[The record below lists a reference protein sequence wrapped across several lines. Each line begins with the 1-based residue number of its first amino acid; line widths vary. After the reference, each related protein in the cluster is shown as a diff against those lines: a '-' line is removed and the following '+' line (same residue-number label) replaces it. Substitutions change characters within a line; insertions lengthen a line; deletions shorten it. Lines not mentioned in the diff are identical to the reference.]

1 LALDVKAV
9 TIALYALVVYAPV
22 LYLGLGLARYG
33 SGWRSRAV
41 GYALVAVAIV
51 NVYFVGLLSFISYS
65 CLAIA
70 LACRVVRLSR
80 PAASMLLGFILSGL
94 LGGSLLVLYYPA
106 ESIIYL
112 NAPAALLGDE
122 LYDWAVSTLGQPG
135 SPQAHETVPPM
146 LRPPLVYLT
155 TSLALWTI
163 AGIPFML
170 AAGRV
175 FTEFACPASEGASS
189 NNYGDATK

>member
-1 LALDVKAV
+1 M
-9 TIALYALVVYAPV
+9 YALVVYAPV
-22 LYLGLGLARYG
+22 LYLGLSLARYG
-33 SGWRSRAV
+33 SGWLTRAT

-51 NVYFVGLLSFISYS
+51 NVYFVGLLSFISYA

-70 LACRVVRLSR
+70 LACRVVRLSN
-80 PAASMLLGFILSGL
+80 PSASMLAGFILSSL

-122 LYDWAVSTLGQPG
+122 LRDWAVNALGQPG
-135 SPQAHETVPPM
+135 SPQAHETVPSM

-155 TSLALWTI
+155 ASLALWTI

-170 AAGRV
+170 AARRV
-175 FTEFACPASEGASS
+175 LSELACPAPRRRRKS
-189 NNYGDATK
+189 NNYEESS